1 MGIHICGAPCCW
13 GVDDITNPNL
23 PTWQRVL
30 REAHEAGYSA
40 IELGPNGWIPT
51 DDIEGV
57 TAELNKNQL
66 SIVAGTIFDDVL
78 SDDNYEKLLKQVD
91 GICQLITK
99 LPKLPV
105 EPGQRVPTPYMTV
118 MD

>member
-13 GVDDITNPNL
+13 GVDDITNPHL

-78 SDDNYEKLLKQVD
+78 RWTAFASSSPSCRRCRGKMVSA
-91 GICQLITK
+91 GRHRT
-99 LPKLPV
+99 
-105 EPGQRVPTPYMTV
+105 
-118 MD
+118 

>member
-13 GVDDITNPNL
+13 GVDDISNPHL

-51 DDIEGV
+51 DDIESV
-57 TAELNKNQL
+57 TEERIRISCQ
-66 SIVAGTIFDDVL
+66 S
-78 SDDNYEKLLKQVD
+78 SQVPF
-91 GICQLITK
+91 L
-99 LPKLPV
+99 
-105 EPGQRVPTPYMTV
+105 M
-118 MD
+118 MF